1 MGVSGT
7 GRELV
12 PEAYIF
18 LTTMMCPK
26 FNRRVAGKD
35 RAAIGVKMQFNTCH
49 LGGLK

>member
-18 LTTMMCPK
+18 LTRKCPK

-35 RAAIGVKMQFNTCH
+35 GTAKGVKMQFNTCN
-49 LGGLK
+49 LVGLK